1 MSKQFQS
8 TITKTLVIVES
19 PAKCGKIES
28 YLGPG
33 YKCVASFG
41 HLREINSLDAIDVS
55 NNFQTKYTIIDNPQ
69 KTRQVEL
76 LRKEIALADEVIL
89 ATDDDREG
97 EAIAWHICMLF
108 DLPVQT
114 TKRIIFHEIT
124 ETAIRNAVASPKTID
139 MNVVNAQQSR
149 QILDLLVGFTIS
161 PVLWKYISRTAEHSL
176 SAGRCQTPALRI
188 VYDNYVEI
196 KATPGKPCY
205 DTKGYFT
212 NMSLPFELD
221 KDYETKEEVESFL
234 ENSVNHDHVFTCSQP
249 ESTVKQPPEPFT
261 TSKLQQAVSNELHIS
276 PKETMKHCQKLYE
289 AGYITYMRT
298 DSKKYSKDF
307 IDSTVKY
314 ISANYADMGASL
326 DQFLNPKLSSLQT
339 NYKEEASKEEEL
351 REDVET
357 SVIKKKIVK
366 KESVKKVLTTK
377 TKTSSKQKVAAQ
389 EAHEA
394 IRPTNVQLKDIP
406 ETCETK
412 ERRIYKI
419 IWENSVESCM
429 APAKYNKISARIQGF
444 DATVFKYFCEQIVF
458 PGWQLVKNKYE
469 KAAKEYKYLLAL
481 AQNSV
486 LEYKKMTALF
496 KLTNI
501 KSHYTEAKLVQLLE
515 EKGIGRPSTFSM
527 LIDKIQERGYVKK
540 EEVKGQ
546 TMECIDFVLENDELV
561 EAKTTRIF
569 GHENAKLVI
578 QPTGIMV
585 IEFLIKYYNDIFNY
599 DYTKE
604 MEDSLDEI
612 AQNKKIWHTLCET
625 AFASM
630 RSLTDKLK
638 EEKKEEKQ
646 EIVIDASHS
655 YMIAKYGPVIKC
667 TNAEKVVSFLP
678 VKTDI
683 DLEKLKSGGYK
694 LEEIIES
701 PKTTDILLGKYNGHD
716 LHLKK
721 GKFGLYV
728 TWGENSKSLSF
739 HFGNRPIE
747 NVTYL
752 EVMTI
757 LDKDGYLS
765 KDGDND
771 KQSGERQISKTTCI
785 KKGKYGDYIY
795 HKTAKMKKPEFF
807 KLKGFPEDYKTCD
820 IEVLKSWIKEKY
832 NVE

>member
-1 MSKQFQS
+1 MIQSK
-8 TITKTLVIVES
+8 ITKTLVIVES

-76 LRKEIALADEVIL
+76 LRKEIALADDVIL

-124 ETAIRNAVASPKTID
+124 ETAICNAVASPKTID

-188 VYDNYVEI
+188 VYDNYMEI
-196 KATPGKPCY
+196 MGAPGKPCY
-205 DTKGYFT
+205 ETKGYFT

-221 KDYETKEEVESFL
+221 KNYDSKEEVESFL
-234 ENSVNHDHVFTCSQP
+234 ENSVNHDHVFTCSCSEP
-249 ESTVKQPPEPFT
+249 IVKQPPEPFT
-261 TSKLQQAVSNELHIS
+261 TSKLQQAISNELHIS

-314 ISANYADMGASL
+314 ISAKYADMGAPL
-326 DQFLNPKLSSLQT
+326 DHFLNPRLSSLQI
-339 NYKEEASKEEEL
+339 NFKEDVVKEENI
-351 REDVET
+351 ET
-357 SVIKKKIVK
+357 PIIKKKV
-366 KESVKKVLTTK
+366 VKKVLATK
-377 TKTSSKQKVAAQ
+377 TKASSKQKVAAQ

-394 IRPTNVQLKDIP
+394 IRPTNVQLKDLP
-406 ETCETK
+406 DNCETK

-429 APAKYNKISARIQGF
+429 APAKYNKISAKIQGF
-444 DATVFKYFCEQIVF
+444 NATVFKYFCEQIVF

-469 KAAKEYKYLLAL
+469 KAAKEYKYLLTL

-540 EEVKGQ
+540 EEVKGK

-561 EAKTTRIF
+561 ESKTTRIF

-612 AQNKKIWHTLCET
+612 AQNKKIWYTLCES
-625 AFASM
+625 AFSSM
-630 RSLTDKLK
+630 RALTDRLK

-646 EIVIDASHS
+646 EIIIDDSHS

-667 TNAEKVVSFLP
+667 TSADKVVSFLP
-678 VKTDI
+678 VKADI
-683 DLEKLKSGGYK
+683 NLEKLKQGEYK
-694 LEEIIES
+694 LEDIVES
-701 PKTTDILLGKYNGHD
+701 PKTTDILLGKYNAHD
-716 LHLKK
+716 LHIKK
-721 GKFGLYV
+721 GKFGLYI
-728 TWGENSKSLSF
+728 TWGENSKALSH

-757 LDKDGYLS
+757 LDKDGYLT
-765 KDGDND
+765 KRDTDND
-771 KQSGERQISKTTCI
+771 KTSGEREISKTTSI

-807 KLKGFPEDYKTCD
+807 KLKGFPEDYKTC
-820 IEVLKSWIKEKY
+820 ETNVLKSWIKEKY
-832 NVE
+832 NIE